1 MLDKLKLARDQIRS
15 LIGYNIL
22 GGEYEKFDII
32 IDRLTTEQIRQ
43 YTTEP
48 DVEKIK
54 MIDEE

>member
-1 MLDKLKLARDQIRS
+1 MARDQIRS